1 MAELLFPNV
10 IRALD
15 ANGDPVEGA
24 ELRAYRSGTTTALTL
39 YSDTSGATAIAVPLV
54 ADSDGV
60 FAMPIYNTSAF
71 AAKID
76 VVDPV
81 TSVSLPGYPIDPV
94 LAGVDDNIAASD
106 VTFAATTDITST
118 NVQDAIEEVDNHWRA
133 AKTGIDDDIVSGTA
147 GTDGNLAQWNAD
159 GDLVNGPDVLDEDDM
174 ASDSASAVPT
184 QQSVKAY
191 VDAATASG
199 PVSGRTLLG
208 TLDTATGTPSSV
220 TLSSLTLTDYTELL
234 CVFDGV
240 SGNGGVSKNLQLEG
254 QVIGASFGDNTVSG
268 LVQIDLADGAASAVL
283 GALGARGV
291 ATSLTT
297 SSTSIT
303 FAVTAGTFDAG
314 TIKVYGR
321 T

>member
-39 YSDTSGATAIAVPLV
+39 FSDTSGDTAIAVPLE

-71 AAKID
+71 AVKID

-106 VTFAATTDITST
+106 VTFAATADITST

-133 AKTGIDDDIVSGTA
+133 AKTGVDDDIVSGTA
-147 GTDGNLAQWNAD
+147 GTAGNLAQWNDD
-159 GDLVNGPDVLDEDDM
+159 GDLVNGPDFSTD
-174 ASDSASAVPT
+174 SDWTNDTTSATDRAT
-184 QQSVKAY
+184 IKAY

-240 SGNGGVSKNLQLEG
+240 SGNSGVSKNLQLEG

-268 LVQIDLADGAASAVL
+268 LVQIDLADGAASAAL

-314 TIKVYGR
+314 AIKVYGR

>member
-24 ELRAYRSGTTTALTL
+24 ELRAYRSGTTTPLTL
-39 YSDTSGATAIAVPLV
+39 YSDTGGSTVITPPLV

-60 FAMPIYNTSAF
+60 FAVPIYNTSAF
-71 AAKID
+71 AVKID

-81 TSVSLPGYPIDPV
+81 TGVSLPGYPIDPV
-94 LAGVDDNIAASD
+94 LAGVDDNIEASE
-106 VTFAATTDITST
+106 VTFEATTDITST

-133 AKTGIDDDIVSGTA
+133 AKTGVDDDIVSGTA

-159 GDLVNGPDVLDEDDM
+159 GDLVDGPGFSTDSDWANDT
-174 ASDSASAVPT
+174 DSATDRAT
-184 QQSVKAY
+184 IKAY
-191 VDAATASG
+191 VDAATSGG

-240 SGNGGVSKNLQLEG
+240 RGSSGVAKNLQLEG
-254 QVIGASFGDNTVSG
+254 QVIGASFSSETVSG

-314 TIKVYGR
+314 AIKVYGR

>member
-71 AAKID
+71 AVKID

-147 GTDGNLAQWNAD
+147 GTDG
-159 GDLVNGPDVLDEDDM
+159 
-174 ASDSASAVPT
+174 
-184 QQSVKAY
+184 
-191 VDAATASG
+191 
-199 PVSGRTLLG
+199 
-208 TLDTATGTPSSV
+208 
-220 TLSSLTLTDYTELL
+220 
-234 CVFDGV
+234 
-240 SGNGGVSKNLQLEG
+240 
-254 QVIGASFGDNTVSG
+254 
-268 LVQIDLADGAASAVL
+268 
-283 GALGARGV
+283 
-291 ATSLTT
+291 TSLSGMRTVTWSMGQMCWTKTT
-297 SSTSIT
+297 WRLIAPRRCLLSRVSRHMWTPRPP
-303 FAVTAGTFDAG
+303 AGRFLAERFWERWT
-314 TIKVYGR
+314 R
-321 T
+321 RQERRRR